1 MIGPGRP
8 PPVRW
13 ILAAILVGVVVGL
26 LFRLWLGWPGVAAA
40 AAGLVF
46 GSGSLI
52 AAIVFGADVELADAA
67 WREQAGDLRAV
78 TDLPGVASAVAAETL
93 AVASETTETPASTA
107 ADCIPLEVGQ
117 PERSASGHRSET
129 VEPGQA

>member
-67 WREQAGDLRAV
+67 WREQAGDLRAGIE
-78 TDLPGVASAVAAETL
+78 LAQEASAVAAETP
-93 AVASETTETPASTA
+93 AIASET
-107 ADCIPLEVGQ
+107 I
-117 PERSASGHRSET
+117 
-129 VEPGQA
+129 EPGQA